1 MEMDAKVEENVQY
14 YEFLD
19 FVQEISKKT
28 KSIQKNSIIVVFRNF
43 DAKIFRTKIEK
54 QIANIDKMLA
64 E

>member
-1 MEMDAKVEENVQY
+1 MDAKVEENVQY

-28 KSIQKNSIIVVFRNF
+28 KLIQKNSIIVVFRNF
-43 DAKIFRTKIEK
+43 DAKIFRNRIEK

>member
-14 YEFLD
+14 YEFLN

-28 KSIQKNSIIVVFRNF
+28 KLIQNNSIKVVFQNF
-43 DAKIFRTKIEK
+43 DICIFKNRIEK
-54 QIANIDKMLA
+54 QIANLDKMLS